1 MKNFKRIKAIAAAA
15 LSIAMIGAMPVMSV
29 SADTPDSSSIF
40 AANTFNGKVT
50 KTNSNA
56 LTIEPDASAGL
67 GSSIYVECS
76 NAQSFTVGDRVTVTY
91 SAAVEEN
98 GGTRTVKADS
108 VTAESGGNLLISE
121 PEPTPAP
128 APVVD
133 TPVVTEPVKE
143 TPKTGD
149 VGVVGFAS
157 VAVISG
163 LVCGI
168 YTSKKKKSEE

>member
-15 LSIAMIGAMPVMSV
+15 VSIAMIGAMPVMSV
-29 SADTPDSSSIF
+29 SADTPDSASIF

-108 VTAESGGNLLISE
+108 VAAESGGNLLISE

-128 APVVD
+128 VVN

-163 LVCGI
+163 LICGI
-168 YTSKKKKSEE
+168 YTSKKKEV

>member
-1 MKNFKRIKAIAAAA
+1 MKSYKRIKAIAAAA
-15 LSIAMIGAMPVMSV
+15 LSVAMIGAMPIMNV

-40 AANTFNGKVT
+40 ASNTFNGKVT

-56 LTIEPDASAGL
+56 LTIEPDASADL

-91 SAAVEEN
+91 SASVEEN

-108 VTAESGGNLLISE
+108 VTAESGGNLLITE
-121 PEPTPAP
+121 PEPVVTSD
-128 APVVD
+128 PVVE
-133 TPVVTEPVKE
+133 TPVVSEPVAE

-149 VGVVGFAS
+149 VGVVGFAT

-163 LVCGI
+163 MVCGI
-168 YTSKKKKSEE
+168 YTSKKKKLEE